1 MPAPEI
7 EIDHTDHGERL
18 DRARTRMRDALLGAV
33 QLLAP
38 LGAAPLR
45 MALDE
50 LQGAWV
56 EYEDALRD
64 RVGALVINRDLADRE
79 TQRENRRRIEA
90 LERWAYGT
98 GEQTERR

>member
-1 MPAPEI
+1 MSAPAP
-7 EIDHTDHGERL
+7 DLTDHGERL

-38 LGAAPLR
+38 LGAQPLR
-45 MALDE
+45 VALDE
-50 LQGAWV
+50 LQAAWGD
-56 EYEDALRD
+56 YEDALTD
-64 RVGALVINRDLADRE
+64 RVTALVINRDLADRQ
-79 TQRENRRRIEA
+79 TQDHSGERIAA